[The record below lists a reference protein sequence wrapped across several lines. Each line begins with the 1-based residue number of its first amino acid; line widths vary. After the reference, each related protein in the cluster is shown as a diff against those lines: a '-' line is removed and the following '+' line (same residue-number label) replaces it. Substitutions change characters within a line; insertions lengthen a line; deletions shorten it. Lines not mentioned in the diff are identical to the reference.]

1 MMKVNDKEIQWLESH
16 FPNLHYEAKAQKIVG
31 ELDFCAYY
39 DQVSRN
45 LTIGNGYAVQNT
57 FIQDVFEIEIRLDS
71 IDSNGWPKV
80 YEIGGRYRKI
90 AKKCK
95 VETIDLHMY
104 SDDGACCLGIK
115 PGPERNLK
123 VSNFILNLIIP
134 FFYRLSYTEK
144 FGITAAR
151 NDLWGEYSHGEKGLR
166 EYEKEIFNI
175 YKLDLGR
182 NDLCPCGSGKKY
194 KKCHLN
200 EAEHMKRHSVAQPL
214 GKPSLTRQ
222 FAPNN
227 RLVAFDPSLFFM
239 PGNTP

>member
-1 MMKVNDKEIQWLESH
+1 MKVNNKEIQWLESR
-16 FPNLHYEAKAQKIVG
+16 FPNLDYEAKAQKIVG

-39 DQVSRN
+39 DQVSGN
-45 LTIGNGYAVQNT
+45 LMIGNGNEERNT
-57 FIQDVFEIEIRLDS
+57 FIQDVFEIEIHLDS

-80 YEIGGRYRKI
+80 YEIGGRHPEI

-95 VETIDLHMY
+95 VKIIDLHMY

-115 PGPERNLK
+115 PGLERNLR
-123 VSNFILNLIIP
+123 VNNFIINLILP

-151 NDLWGEYSHGEKGLR
+151 NELWGEYSHGEEGEI
-166 EYEKEIFNI
+166 EYLKEMLNLA
-175 YKLDLGR
+175 KSNLSR

-200 EAEHMKRHSVAQPL
+200 EVEHIKRHIVGPPL
-214 GKPSLTRQ
+214 VKPSLTKRS
-222 FAPNN
+222 APQ
-227 RLVAFDPSLFFM
+227 RASGLFDPNFIF
-239 PGNTP
+239 